1 MAMATTIEIA
11 SAFRACPWQPKRAKA
26 YHKGNESLGFSFLDT
41 IRCLSAFVETSD
53 YFSSRQTLTR
63 TMSSIIARLVLLVLL
78 FLLFSRGTS
87 SREIGL
93 PKVIGN
99 RLRMTPDDSHR
110 VVEANSN
117 LTITC
122 TYAFQNDNQS
132 LDHQNISWR
141 WELPSFLTK
150 YPKVRKIID

>member
-1 MAMATTIEIA
+1 MAMATTRDCLRLPRVSVTAQKSQSI
-11 SAFRACPWQPKRAKA
+11 
-26 YHKGNESLGFSFLDT
+26 YHEGNESLGFSFLDT
-41 IRCLSAFVETSD
+41 ILCLSAFVETSD
-53 YFSSRQTLTR
+53 YFSSRPTLTR
-63 TMSSIIARLVLLVLL
+63 TMSSIIARSVLLL

-99 RLRMTPDDSHR
+99 RMRMTPADSHR

-122 TYAFQNDNQS
+122 TYAFQNDNES
-132 LDHQNISWR
+132 FDHQNISWR